1 MKVKQLSGHKWWAA
15 LTITLMVAA
24 ARTAHACATCG
35 MSAEDSKSHAYLSSV
50 LFMMAIPYSIFLIGS
65 VVAFFAYRTA
75 CRRRMEAEDS
85 PPENPPF
92 AGR

>member
-1 MKVKQLSGHKWWAA
+1 MKVKQLSRHKWWAA
-15 LTITLMVAA
+15 LAITLIVAA
-24 ARTAHACATCG
+24 ARNAHACATCG
-35 MSAEDSKSHAYLSSV
+35 LSADDSTGHAYLSSV
-50 LFMMAIPYSIFLIGS
+50 IFMMAVPYSIFLIAS

-75 CRRRMEAEDS
+75 SRRRMEAEDS